1 MLVALW
7 RNTNAGYLEFK
18 IQKLRDDVFYRT
30 WGSITKFLPPP
41 FTVWVFF
48 LYWCGRKNIETC

>member
-18 IQKLRDDVFYRT
+18 IQKLRDDVFWRT
-30 WGSITKFLPPP
+30 WGSVAKFLPTPS
-41 FTVWVFF
+41 TVWVFS
-48 LYWCGRKNIETC
+48 LYWYDRKDIKTC